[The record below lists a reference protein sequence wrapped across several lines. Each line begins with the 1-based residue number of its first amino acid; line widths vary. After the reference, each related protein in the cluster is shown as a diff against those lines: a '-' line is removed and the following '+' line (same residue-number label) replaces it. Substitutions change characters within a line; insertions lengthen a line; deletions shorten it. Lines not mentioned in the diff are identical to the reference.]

1 MASLLGLR
9 PRHPLDVAAVLVDWC
24 RSHRLFL
31 LRLVELDGRVP
42 EAALRVAQV
51 AARYRRVEVDLVLGR
66 GGAIQY
72 KNFLDLISNSLAL
85 ALFIIYYV
93 GIHSYK

>member
-24 RSHRLFL
+24 WSDRLFL

-66 GGAIQY
+66 GQFNTKLLWLTQY
-72 KNFLDLISNSLAL
+72 RQVFRVK
-85 ALFIIYYV
+85 
-93 GIHSYK
+93 

>member
-9 PRHPLDVAAVLVDWC
+9 PRHPLDVAAVLVDGGW
-24 RSHRLFL
+24 SDGLFL

-66 GGAIQY
+66 GEGGQFNT
-72 KNFLDLISNSLAL
+72 KTSWT
-85 ALFIIYYV
+85 
-93 GIHSYK
+93 

>member
-9 PRHPLDVAAVLVDWC
+9 PRHPLHVAAVLVD
-24 RSHRLFL
+24 RGDGRDRLF

-51 AARYRRVEVDLVLGR
+51 AARYRRVEVDLVLG
-66 GGAIQY
+66 GNSIQH
-72 KNFLDLISNSLAL
+72 FLASISKS
-85 ALFIIYYV
+85 
-93 GIHSYK
+93 KK

>member
-24 RSHRLFL
+24 WSDRLFL

-51 AARYRRVEVDLVLGR
+51 AARYRRVEVDLVLGK
-66 GGAIQY
+66 GGQFNTKLLGLQLFTQQLNLLIFSIYLSQY
-72 KNFLDLISNSLAL
+72 
-85 ALFIIYYV
+85 
-93 GIHSYK
+93 G

>member
-9 PRHPLDVAAVLVDWC
+9 PRHPLHVAAVLVDW
-24 RSHRLFL
+24 RWSDRLF
-31 LRLVELDGRVP
+31 LRLVELDGRVA

-66 GGAIQY
+66 GRQFNTNVLGLVFPSQ
-72 KNFLDLISNSLAL
+72 KVFTQNSRKCKAS
-85 ALFIIYYV
+85 I
-93 GIHSYK
+93 G